1 MTAPADSTEVVHY
14 DVRDRVAIVT
24 IDNPPVN
31 ALSPAVWTAIDA
43 AVQRANA
50 DGNADAIVLVGAGT
64 TFIAGADIKI
74 FDTLKTREDSLA
86 RSATTHALLRRLED
100 SAKPLVAAIHGNALG
115 GGMEVA
121 MSCHFRVAARDAKVG
136 QPEVLLGIIPGAG
149 GTQRLPRLAGTQ
161 LALQMCTDGKPVPA
175 PKAQAAGMIDEIA
188 DVPANSAN
196 TDALVQRAIAF
207 AKEKAAKHDIHAKP
221 DIRKT
226 REIPISSEAAAQGLA
241 ACIAARASLAKTA
254 KGLRAPY
261 AVIDAIEA
269 GLQRGFDAGS
279 VRERELFA
287 DCVVSTESKALRHLF
302 FAEREVARVPDVPKD
317 TPTRDIKR
325 AAVVGAGTMG
335 GGIAMNYANAGIPVQ
350 LKEVDQAALDRGM
363 ATIRRNYD
371 VTVSK
376 GKMTPDQLEKTIALI
391 TPTTT
396 YDGFDQVDIVTEAVF
411 ENMDLKKATFAELGK
426 VTRPDCILASNSSTL
441 DIDEFARA
449 SGRPSQ
455 VLGHHYFSPANVMKL
470 LEIVRG
476 RDTGKDVIAT
486 SLKLGK
492 RLAKVGVVVGNC
504 FGFVANR
511 MLAYYMREAYLLL
524 EEGAS
529 VEQIDKALTD
539 FGLPVGPFGMQDI
552 AGIDVGARIRQYLK
566 SIGKSRADGPQ
577 SEVPDRLFEMGR
589 YGQKTGAGWY
599 KYDAPGGRNRAP
611 DPLVERLAEEAA
623 AKRGVARRSIGD
635 AEIIARITTALA
647 NEGARVIEDGFA
659 TRASDIDII
668 YVYGFGFPRY
678 RGGPMFYADTVG
690 LPTILA
696 HVKEYR
702 ARFGDYWQPA
712 PLLERLVA
720 DGRGFHAGAAAPVSR

>member
-1 MTAPADSTEVVHY
+1 
-14 DVRDRVAIVT
+14 
-24 IDNPPVN
+24 
-31 ALSPAVWTAIDA
+31 
-43 AVQRANA
+43 
-50 DGNADAIVLVGAGT
+50 
-64 TFIAGADIKI
+64 
-74 FDTLKTREDSLA
+74 
-86 RSATTHALLRRLED
+86 
-100 SAKPLVAAIHGNALG
+100 
-115 GGMEVA
+115 
-121 MSCHFRVAARDAKVG
+121 
-136 QPEVLLGIIPGAG
+136 
-149 GTQRLPRLAGTQ
+149 
-161 LALQMCTDGKPVPA
+161 
-175 PKAQAAGMIDEIA
+175 
-188 DVPANSAN
+188 
-196 TDALVQRAIAF
+196 
-207 AKEKAAKHDIHAKP
+207 
-221 DIRKT
+221 
-226 REIPISSEAAAQGLA
+226 
-241 ACIAARASLAKTA
+241 
-254 KGLRAPY
+254 
-261 AVIDAIEA
+261 
-269 GLQRGFDAGS
+269 
-279 VRERELFA
+279 
-287 DCVVSTESKALRHLF
+287 
-302 FAEREVARVPDVPKD
+302 
-317 TPTRDIKR
+317 
-325 AAVVGAGTMG
+325 
-335 GGIAMNYANAGIPVQ
+335 
-350 LKEVDQAALDRGM
+350 
-363 ATIRRNYD
+363 
-371 VTVSK
+371 
-376 GKMTPDQLEKTIALI
+376 
-391 TPTTT
+391 
-396 YDGFDQVDIVTEAVF
+396 VDIVTEAVF
-411 ENMDLKKATFAELGK
+411 ENMDLKKATFAELGQ
-426 VTRPDCILASNSSTL
+426 VTRADCILASNSSTL

-476 RDTGKDVIAT
+476 RETGRDVIAT

-623 AKRGVARRSIGD
+623 ARRGVARRSIGD

-647 NEGARVIEDGFA
+647 NEGARVIEDRFA

-696 HVKEYR
+696 QVKEYR
-702 ARFGDYWQPA
+702 ARFGDYWEPA

-720 DGRGFHAGAAAPVSR
+720 EGRGFHSGTAAPVSR